1 MKISFIDLKKFYQNK
16 NVLITGHTGFKG
28 GWLSLFLKHL
38 NSNTLGISLER
49 LDASVKSGFD
59 KRLISQEIL
68 VDINDVNR
76 YRDQLINFKPEIIFY
91 LAAQP
96 FVRKAFLDPIQT
108 FNYNVNG
115 LIKFLDLIRFV
126 RHAKFIVIVTSDK
139 VYEQTDLGVNYTEND
154 RLGGIEPYGVSK
166 AMQEMVSKCFFES
179 YLKDRTSLI
188 TVRAGNVLGGGDF
201 GKDRLIV
208 DIIESIKSK
217 KKMSVRF
224 PHNTRPWQ
232 YILDLIYGYLCTVI
246 EIGKSKNTFDSF
258 NFAANK
264 SHSVLEILDFA
275 TKYWGNSFRY
285 EINESNNN
293 IYEQKNLSI
302 NSNKIKNLIEW
313 RTKNDLSEIL
323 LPTFKWYKSFIEN
336 KDMRKINDDMVQNF
350 FKVK

>member
-1 MKISFIDLKKFYQNK
+1 
-16 NVLITGHTGFKG
+16 
-28 GWLSLFLKHL
+28 
-38 NSNTLGISLER
+38 
-49 LDASVKSGFD
+49 
-59 KRLISQEIL
+59 
-68 VDINDVNR
+68 
-76 YRDQLINFKPEIIFY
+76 
-91 LAAQP
+91 
-96 FVRKAFLDPIQT
+96 
-108 FNYNVNG
+108 
-115 LIKFLDLIRFV
+115 
-126 RHAKFIVIVTSDK
+126 
-139 VYEQTDLGVNYTEND
+139 
-154 RLGGIEPYGVSK
+154 
-166 AMQEMVSKCFFES
+166 
-179 YLKDRTSLI
+179 
-188 TVRAGNVLGGGDF
+188 
-201 GKDRLIV
+201 
-208 DIIESIKSK
+208 
-217 KKMSVRF
+217 MSVRF